1 MAVASLPT
9 GHTHPD
15 AIFQRRRDRMERAA
29 DDHAGPVRVDG
40 DRYSTLSKLDAE
52 EQYPSGAHLNIQ
64 TINDL
69 HRRVHL
75 FR

>member
-1 MAVASLPT
+1 
-9 GHTHPD
+9 
-15 AIFQRRRDRMERAA
+15 
-29 DDHAGPVRVDG
+29 
-40 DRYSTLSKLDAE
+40 LSKLDAE